1 MAMSTAGSRE
11 INVTPLIDVLLV
23 LLVIFLLIMP
33 IMVKTEQVELP
44 PRTGE
49 VSEVVPLV
57 LKLDADLSA
66 SIDDG
71 PRFPNRELAT
81 RLRGQLPRV
90 GAVFVDSVDGVP
102 WGLVVSTVDTVRGVA
117 NDVHRG
123 VTVAIRL
130 RDE

>member
-1 MAMSTAGSRE
+1 MSTAGSRE

-33 IMVKTEQVELP
+33 IMLNTEPVALP
-44 PRTGE
+44 PRTND
-49 VSEVVPLV
+49 VSEVVPLA
-57 LKLDADLSA
+57 LKLDADLSV

-81 RLRGQLPRV
+81 RLRGQLPKV

-102 WGLVVSTVDTVRGVA
+102 WSLVVSTVDTVRGVA
-117 NDVHRG
+117 NDVNRG